1 MDGKGGRQAKYMA
14 RWRRYTDMRSNGRNV
29 LTFLKTHKQAIFT
42 GVLLVMISGLIFGV
56 VSQLQAPSTNT
67 SPSGVTVISYSTF
80 LGQVKSGNVEA
91 VTLQGNDISGLLMTP
106 LSQHQTMM
114 APQAAPASARKLTAD
129 FVAWSR
135 YVGSGYSSWPSTSTS
150 PPIDPTRAVFTH
162 LPGSGDANLMPML
175 LSRNV
180 IVNTLPVAQP
190 PIWMGLLWRFIPL
203 LFLGLILL
211 LILAPKNPMRSNR
224 SMDDRVTQ
232 LGKSRAR
239 RFDRTTETKQPRIG
253 PDKFTSTHSVKSN
266 GVSSTKNHTSLE
278 PQVTFEDVAGIDEVR
293 SELVEIVQFLR
304 SPERYN
310 RLGARIPRGALLVGP
325 PGTGKTLLA
334 KAVAGEAGVP
344 FFSMSASEFVEMFVG
359 VGASRVRDLF
369 NQARQSAPC
378 VVFIDEIDAVG
389 RKRTMRVSGNDERDQ
404 TLNQLLVEL
413 DGFDGHKAVVVLA
426 ATNRVDILD
435 KALLRPGR
443 FDRHITVSHPDRVGR
458 EAILKVHTRFTP
470 LHEEVSL
477 ERLSRL
483 TTGMTGADLANL
495 VNEAALCA
503 ARQNLEYITHDCF
516 EDALA
521 RVQLGALRPIVMS
534 EADRRIIAYHEGGHA
549 LVAYHLP
556 QADTVNRVTILP
568 RGQSLGVTQFTA
580 EEDRYNYSRETLM
593 ARIAVGLGGR
603 VSEELTFGPERVT
616 TGAENDLQMV
626 TDLAR
631 RMVTRW
637 GMSEQVGVVFAD
649 YEPGAMSLN
658 MRRSDVNDLPAQS
671 RSFVV
676 GTDGQLT
683 LDGSDATAHRHAF
696 AMNASGARGNNS
708 TTMASMI
715 DSEVQNILKEGYA
728 MARALLSEH
737 YEQLKKLANA
747 LMEYEQLDR
756 KQFEALV
763 QE

>member
-42 GVLLVMISGLIFGV
+42 SVLLVMISGLIFGV
-56 VSQLQAPSTNT
+56 VSQIHAPSTNT

-114 APQAAPASARKLTAD
+114 APQAATASARKLTAD

-150 PPIDPTRAVFTH
+150 PPIDPARAVFTH

-239 RFDRTTETKQPRIG
+239 RFDRTTETKQPRVG

-359 VGASRVRDLF
+359 VGASRVRDL
-369 NQARQSAPC
+369 
-378 VVFIDEIDAVG
+378 
-389 RKRTMRVSGNDERDQ
+389 
-404 TLNQLLVEL
+404 
-413 DGFDGHKAVVVLA
+413 
-426 ATNRVDILD
+426 
-435 KALLRPGR
+435 
-443 FDRHITVSHPDRVGR
+443 
-458 EAILKVHTRFTP
+458 
-470 LHEEVSL
+470 
-477 ERLSRL
+477 
-483 TTGMTGADLANL
+483 
-495 VNEAALCA
+495 
-503 ARQNLEYITHDCF
+503 
-516 EDALA
+516 
-521 RVQLGALRPIVMS
+521 
-534 EADRRIIAYHEGGHA
+534 
-549 LVAYHLP
+549 
-556 QADTVNRVTILP
+556 
-568 RGQSLGVTQFTA
+568 
-580 EEDRYNYSRETLM
+580 
-593 ARIAVGLGGR
+593 
-603 VSEELTFGPERVT
+603 
-616 TGAENDLQMV
+616 
-626 TDLAR
+626 
-631 RMVTRW
+631 
-637 GMSEQVGVVFAD
+637 
-649 YEPGAMSLN
+649 
-658 MRRSDVNDLPAQS
+658 
-671 RSFVV
+671 
-676 GTDGQLT
+676 
-683 LDGSDATAHRHAF
+683 
-696 AMNASGARGNNS
+696 
-708 TTMASMI
+708 
-715 DSEVQNILKEGYA
+715 
-728 MARALLSEH
+728 
-737 YEQLKKLANA
+737 
-747 LMEYEQLDR
+747 
-756 KQFEALV
+756 
-763 QE
+763 